1 MSKEERKRKEKGKS
15 RVGRKS
21 QEERKRK
28 KEERSKFL
36 SNIYSILFDRNPSLN
51 LREKK
56 KEQKRK
62 QEERRKKE

>member
-1 MSKEERKRKEKGKS
+1 MSKEERKRKEKGNS
-15 RVGRKS
+15 REG
-21 QEERKRK
+21 RKRK

-56 KEQKRK
+56 KE
-62 QEERRKKE
+62 